1 MENNLQQIVE
11 KYRDSKSKQYVYLCK
26 ENPGYIMFNCGIEAE
41 ICQEI
46 LNEDLTIE
54 QIKDK
59 EIEAMEKYKT
69 MKGPNGWFTAS
80 KMYRIIIDEYEKSL
94 GI

>member
-1 MENNLQQIVE
+1 MEDKLQQIVE

-26 ENPGYIMFNCGIEAE
+26 ENQGYIMFNCGIEAE

-46 LNEDLTIE
+46 LNENLTIE